1 MATVCHIKNKK
12 DVFIIKIDR
21 HMGIVSYLI
30 DHQQTTAKELSEK
43 FHVDRRTIM
52 RDIDDLSLA
61 GIPLYCKKGRNGGIY
76 LMGSV
81 EMNKPP
87 LSKTE
92 LMTIETSLKS
102 RMQVLH
108 DDAAFNA
115 ILKLNKMEGIADF
128 EIDLSLSTGNI
139 ELRKIVLEILFA
151 IRNSRL
157 IYFDYIN
164 SQGEESNKIA
174 EPYRVVFKDR
184 SWYMDAYCY
193 SRERFNVYK
202 LARISNLN
210 TRGTFSKRDYQ
221 PISYNG
227 GEWMEKDN
235 VPVTLLVNKVVIDK
249 FLELLGRE
257 NVKKVDDTWYSVIY
271 PLKDNVFGYN
281 KLLGYGKFLKVISPD
296 SFLSHFTAYID
307 EVKAFYQYSN

>member
-257 NVKKVDDTWYSVIY
+257 NVKKSR
-271 PLKDNVFGYN
+271 
-281 KLLGYGKFLKVISPD
+281 
-296 SFLSHFTAYID
+296 
-307 EVKAFYQYSN
+307 

>member
-1 MATVCHIKNKK
+1 
-12 DVFIIKIDR
+12 
-21 HMGIVSYLI
+21 MGIVSYLI

-139 ELRKIVLEILFA
+139 ELRKIVWKYFLRFGTADLFILT
-151 IRNSRL
+151 IL
-157 IYFDYIN
+157 TH
-164 SQGEESNKIA
+164 
-174 EPYRVVFKDR
+174 
-184 SWYMDAYCY
+184 
-193 SRERFNVYK
+193 REKNQIK
-202 LARISNLN
+202 
-210 TRGTFSKRDYQ
+210 
-221 PISYNG
+221 
-227 GEWMEKDN
+227 
-235 VPVTLLVNKVVIDK
+235 
-249 FLELLGRE
+249 
-257 NVKKVDDTWYSVIY
+257 
-271 PLKDNVFGYN
+271 
-281 KLLGYGKFLKVISPD
+281 
-296 SFLSHFTAYID
+296 
-307 EVKAFYQYSN
+307 